1 MLAKILPSGR
11 PPRGAIVRAVSAT
24 ARTPPG
30 EPCFYLTTSLTFS
43 IIVNIYRAETNMKP
57 TPSDWPRLS
66 SSVFYQDAA
75 AAIDWL
81 CDAFGFEVRLKV
93 EGDNG
98 RIEHSEL
105 TYGEGLIMVGQE
117 SPDSERLW
125 KRSMRSPKSLNGA
138 ATQSIMFFVDEAEA
152 HCAHA
157 RARGARTVE
166 EPATHDY
173 GEDYW
178 ADMSYGALDPE
189 GHLWW
194 ITQRLR
200 NPPAR

>member
-1 MLAKILPSGR
+1 
-11 PPRGAIVRAVSAT
+11 
-24 ARTPPG
+24 
-30 EPCFYLTTSLTFS
+30 
-43 IIVNIYRAETNMKP
+43 MKP
-57 TPSDWPRLS
+57 TPRDWPRLS

-81 CDAFGFEVRLKV
+81 CAAFGFEVRLKV

-105 TYGEGLIMVGQE
+105 TYGEGLIMVAQE
-117 SPDSERLW
+117 SADAPRLW
-125 KRSMRSPKSLNGA
+125 KRSMRSPKSLGGA
-138 ATQSIMFFVDEAEA
+138 CTQSIMFFVDDAMA

-157 RARGARTVE
+157 RAGGARIVE
-166 EPATHDY
+166 EPTTQDY

-178 ADMSYGALDPE
+178 SDLSYGALDLE
-189 GHLWW
+189 GHMWW